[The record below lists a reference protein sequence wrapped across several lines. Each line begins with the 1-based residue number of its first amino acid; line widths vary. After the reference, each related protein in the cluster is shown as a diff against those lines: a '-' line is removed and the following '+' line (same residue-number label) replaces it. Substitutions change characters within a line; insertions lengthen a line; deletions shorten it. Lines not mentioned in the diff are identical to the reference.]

1 MKGEINM
8 KMIRAIIRPEK
19 TEIVAEALAEAGFP
33 SLTKMHVF
41 GRGRTKGIRI
51 GDVNYDEFP
60 KTILLSVVEDGAVE
74 KVVETIIS
82 NAQTGS
88 MGDGKIFVTEV
99 EDVYTVSSGARGL

>member
-1 MKGEINM
+1 M

-19 TEIVAEALAEAGFP
+19 AEVVAEALAEAGMP

-51 GDVNYDEFP
+51 GDVIYDEFP
-60 KTILLSVVEDGAVE
+60 KTILLMVLEDE
-74 KVVETIIS
+74 KLE
-82 NAQTGS
+82 NAINVITENAKTGT

-99 EDVYTVSSGARGL
+99 EEAYTVSTGARGL

>member
-1 MKGEINM
+1 M

-19 TEIVAEALAEAGFP
+19 TEIVAEALAEAGLP

-51 GDVNYDEFP
+51 GDVVYDEFP
-60 KTILLSVVEDGAVE
+60 KTILLSVVEDDLVE
-74 KVVETIIS
+74 KAINVIID
-82 NAQTGS
+82 NAQTGT

-99 EDVYTVSSGARGL
+99 EAVYTVSSGTRGL